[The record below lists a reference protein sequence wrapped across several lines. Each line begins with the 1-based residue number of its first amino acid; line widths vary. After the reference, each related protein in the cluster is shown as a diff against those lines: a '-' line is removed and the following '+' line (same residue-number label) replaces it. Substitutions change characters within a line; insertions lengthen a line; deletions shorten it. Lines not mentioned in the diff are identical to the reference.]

1 MANTVNRPFCTYEKK
16 KDFNPDTVVFETLLA
31 IKEKKNSD
39 NIFKNA
45 IFNSLAFFSLF
56 LPCTG
61 RDTRME
67 IKKGIKHWR
76 RNLKGC
82 LKFIR
87 IDRLTDDEQDRIRR
101 KHFDNK
107 PIEHIL
113 FTKTNTG

>member
-1 MANTVNRPFCTYEKK
+1 M
-16 KDFNPDTVVFETLLA
+16 VFETLLA
-31 IKEKKNSD
+31 IKEKKKKTVIIYSKTL
-39 NIFKNA
+39 FLTL
-45 IFNSLAFFSLF
+45 SLFFSLF